1 MEISGTISIE
11 APAERVWAIL
21 TDFGAYAQ
29 WNPFLEQASGSAV
42 VGSRLTIRF
51 HPPGSRATTLR
62 PSVLSADPGRELIW
76 RGRVLL
82 PGLLDA
88 VHRLTI
94 KPEELSRVRFT
105 QHETF
110 SGLLLPLFGGT
121 LRNGERGIAAMN
133 QALKARAEG
142 GA

>member
-1 MEISGTISIE
+1 MEISGTITIA

-62 PSVLSADPGRELIW
+62 PTVLSADPGRELRW

-88 VHRLTI
+88 VHHFTI
-94 KPEELSRVRFT
+94 EPDGPNRVKFT

-110 SGLLLPLFGGT
+110 SGLLLPLFGAT
-121 LRNGERGIAAMN
+121 LRNGERGFAAMN
-133 QALKARAEG
+133 QALKTRAEG